1 MLTDVNVAEM
11 RPYFGR
17 MFLYVNNLI
26 FVVEYYSISEYY
38 SVMVNLNEKVDELK
52 KQYILQTAH
61 EYFKNYGYE
70 GTQIDKIAKELSIGV
85 GTIYGYFKSKE
96 GLFLAWLSTIIDE
109 GYAKLIEDSKGLT
122 DPKEKLSLCVD
133 LKFRYFE
140 LNKSAIKGY
149 MKNNLLSLKNI
160 SRGQEHPMIKVI
172 KKMACYIAEIKPM
185 SEDEAMLFAHI
196 FDNIISTYIQFLS
209 ENDDFEKKKAE
220 ILKRFLCFMGVK

>member
-1 MLTDVNVAEM
+1 M
-11 RPYFGR
+11 
-17 MFLYVNNLI
+17 I
-26 FVVEYYSISEYY
+26 
-38 SVMVNLNEKVDELK
+38 NLNEKVDELK

-96 GLFLAWLSTIIDE
+96 GLFLAWISTIIDE
-109 GYAKLIEDSKGLT
+109 GYQKLLEDSKNLT

-172 KKMACYIAEIKPM
+172 NKMACYIAEIKPM
-185 SEDEAMLFAHI
+185 KEDEAMLFAHI

-209 ENDDFEKKKAE
+209 EDDDFEEKKAE

>member
-1 MLTDVNVAEM
+1 M
-11 RPYFGR
+11 
-17 MFLYVNNLI
+17 I
-26 FVVEYYSISEYY
+26 
-38 SVMVNLNEKVDELK
+38 NLNEKVDELK
-52 KQYILQTAH
+52 KQYILQVAH

-96 GLFLAWLSTIIDE
+96 GLFLAWMSTIIDD
-109 GYAKLIEDSKGLT
+109 GYEKLLEDSKNLT

-140 LNKSAIKGY
+140 LNKSAIQGY

-160 SRGQEHPMIKVI
+160 SRGQEHPMMKII
-172 KKMACYIAEIKPM
+172 KKMACYISEIKPM
-185 SEDEAMLFAHI
+185 SEDESILLAHI

-209 ENDDFEKKKAE
+209 ENDDFKEKKAE
-220 ILKRFLCFMGVK
+220 IMHRFLNFMGVK